1 MARDEDVEMTPAAP
15 NIAPEVKQNGDVTE
29 ESTQPAEEQ
38 SAPVELPV
46 LQVVKSEQM
55 SNDMKNANYRRYHQH
70 CTNKLRKLRKNLK
83 FGHGRGKTFQKREI
97 TLDVAK
103 RDPKFLMLLLMGA
116 ERAWSLAMVI
126 KEDRKGRKYVARR
139 FRKAAKLAE
148 TLADFTKEIGDDRT
162 VLEAEAY
169 AVWMSATSLLER
181 ENWTAALK
189 KFLQAQKVFEGL
201 ARAFGSENRLYQD
214 RLEELKPSI
223 RFCQWSAEG
232 AGEDTSTM
240 MDMDSAVS
248 PRMDDVLA
256 AKINDALAVSRKAQA
271 ESFGSVEWCGKTLPI
286 RIEKLREAIL
296 EAREAIHA
304 MEQETDFEKK
314 AASYDKILIA
324 FNDAGR
330 IVSKR
335 IAEIRGAKESDGLS
349 QKDEERLREFEQL
362 GEYLAYSR
370 LRQTIAR
377 NTLLVDRLDE
387 STSKPDEF
395 VRLYETLRQ
404 NSQEILDLNGVTSHE
419 DTRKTSEAELA
430 KFAALRCFHLAR
442 SYQRSGQW
450 AESTVLFRRA
460 EILLNDA
467 APMCERAGDKDG
479 KLLRDKAKDCS
490 RFLARVHA
498 QGVLENVQLASD
510 MKNRMSISGPEK
522 EDSILHSKE
531 FASIVQVSA
540 EGPVSG
546 KIYRLPPRL
555 RTVPCKPVSFDI
567 AVDGIRLGDS
577 KEVVKQIAA
586 TSKADN
592 AQQGTEN
599 KSYFKRW
606 LG

>member
-1 MARDEDVEMTPAAP
+1 MAENENVEMSSTAPDTAAD
-15 NIAPEVKQNGDVTE
+15 VKQNEDGGDDSMQE
-29 ESTQPAEEQ
+29 GEKPAQ
-38 SAPVELPV
+38 IELPV

-83 FGHGRGKTFQKREI
+83 FSHGRGKTFQKRDI
-97 TLDVAK
+97 TIDVAK

-116 ERAWSLAMVI
+116 ERAWCLAMVI
-126 KEDRKGRKYVARR
+126 KEDRKGRKYVVRR

-148 TLADFTKEIGDDRT
+148 KLATFTKEIGDDRT

-169 AVWMSATSLLER
+169 AAWMSATSLLER

-223 RFCQWSAEG
+223 RFCQWSARG
-232 AGEDTSTM
+232 SGEDTAVM

-296 EAREAIHA
+296 EAREAIHT
-304 MEQETDFEKK
+304 MEQEMDLEKK
-314 AASYDKILIA
+314 AASYDKIFIA

-335 IAEIRGAKESDGLS
+335 VAEIRGAKDGDGIS
-349 QKDEERLREFEQL
+349 QKDEERLKEFEQL
-362 GEYLAYSR
+362 GEYITYSR

-377 NTLLVDRLDE
+377 NTLLLDRLDK
-387 STSKPDEF
+387 SSSKPDDF

-404 NSQEILDLNGVTSHE
+404 NSQEILDLDGVISHE
-419 DTRKTSEAELA
+419 DTRRTSEAELT
-430 KFAALRCFHLAR
+430 KFAALRCFYLAK

-450 AESTVLFRRA
+450 AESTALFRRA
-460 EILLNDA
+460 EMLLNDV
-467 APMCERAGDKDG
+467 APMCERAADKDA
-479 KLLRDKAKDCS
+479 KFVRDKAKDCV

-498 QGVLENVQLASD
+498 QGVLENAQLVKDVKTHMTIVDA
-510 MKNRMSISGPEK
+510 NN
-522 EDSILHSKE
+522 EDSVLRSKNFTSFVE
-531 FASIVQVSA
+531 ISE
-540 EGPVSG
+540 EGLING
-546 KIYRLPPRL
+546 RIYRLPPRL
-555 RTVPCKPVSFDI
+555 RAVPCKPVSFDI
-567 AVDGIRLGDS
+567 AVDGIRLGDP
-577 KEVVKQIAA
+577 KEVTKQMMAA
-586 TSKADN
+586 NKAN
-592 AQQGTEN
+592 KGEQATEN
-599 KSYFKRW
+599 KGYFKRW